1 MMTRAIVIGT
11 CFSLG
16 ALAVVTAQY
25 AASQPRVTMTR
36 QIQALGAAGSN
47 QALGAWM
54 IDLQRNAVIFCE
66 RVTSGIQC
74 HTTAIP

>member
-1 MMTRAIVIGT
+1 MKRAIVLGA

-36 QIQALGAAGSN
+36 QIQALGASGSN

-54 IDLQRNAVIFCE
+54 VDLQANTVIFCE
-66 RVTSGIQC
+66 RVSSGIHC
-74 HTTAIP
+74 HTTALP

>member
-1 MMTRAIVIGT
+1 MMRLAIVIGV

-16 ALAVVTAQY
+16 ALAVVTTQY

-47 QALGAWM
+47 QTLGAWM
-54 IDLQRNAVIFCE
+54 VDLKANTIIFCE
-66 RVTSGIQC
+66 RVASGIQC
-74 HTTAIP
+74 HTTALP